1 MHRDE
6 KSRVAKYEEVMIVD
20 MYFVYV
26 MSNRSRTLYVGMTN
40 NLRVRVVQHKE
51 KLIPGFTQRYNIT
64 KLVYFEEF
72 SDVRYA
78 IAREK
83 EIKKWRREKK
93 IKLIEAMNAE
103 WKEII
108 L

>member
-1 MHRDE
+1 MTN
-6 KSRVAKYEEVMIVD
+6 K
-20 MYFVYV
+20 F
-26 MSNRSRTLYVGMTN
+26 RTLYVGMTN
-40 NLRVRVVQHKE
+40 NLRSRVSQHKL
-51 KLIPGFTQRYNIT
+51 KQIPGFTKRYNIT
-64 KLVYFEEF
+64 ILVYFEEF

-93 IKLIEAMNAE
+93 IKLIESVNPN
-103 WKEII
+103 WDEII

>member
-1 MHRDE
+1 
-6 KSRVAKYEEVMIVD
+6 

-26 MSNRSRTLYVGMTN
+26 MTNRSRTLYVGMTN
-40 NLRVRVVQHKE
+40 NLRARVVQHKE

-64 KLVYFEEF
+64 LLVYFEEF

-93 IKLIEAMNAE
+93 IKLIESMNAE
-103 WKEII
+103 WNEII
-108 L
+108 F

>member
-1 MHRDE
+1 
-6 KSRVAKYEEVMIVD
+6 
-20 MYFVYV
+20 
-26 MSNRSRTLYVGMTN
+26 MTN
-40 NLRVRVVQHKE
+40 NIRARVVQHKE
-51 KLIPGFTQRYNIT
+51 KLIPGFTQKYNIT
-64 KLVYFEEF
+64 TLIYFEEF

-83 EIKKWRREKK
+83 EIKKWRRAKK

>member
-1 MHRDE
+1 MT
-6 KSRVAKYEEVMIVD
+6 
-20 MYFVYV
+20 
-26 MSNRSRTLYVGMTN
+26 NRSRTLYVGMTN
-40 NLRVRVVQHKE
+40 NIRARVVQHKE
-51 KLIPGFTQRYNIT
+51 KLIPGFTQKYNIT
-64 KLVYFEEF
+64 TLIYFEEF

-83 EIKKWRREKK
+83 EIKKWRRAKK

>member
-1 MHRDE
+1 
-6 KSRVAKYEEVMIVD
+6 
-20 MYFVYV
+20 MYFVYI
-26 MSNRSRTLYVGMTN
+26 MTNKSRTLYVGMTN
-40 NLRVRVVQHKE
+40 NLRSRVVQHKE

-64 KLVYFEEF
+64 LLIYFEEF

-93 IKLIEAMNAE
+93 IKLIETVNPE

-108 L
+108 F

>member
-1 MHRDE
+1 MTN
-6 KSRVAKYEEVMIVD
+6 K
-20 MYFVYV
+20 
-26 MSNRSRTLYVGMTN
+26 SRTLYVGMTN
-40 NLRVRVVQHKE
+40 NLRSRVSQHKA

-64 KLVYFEEF
+64 LLVYFEEF

-93 IKLIEAMNAE
+93 IKLIESVNPN
-103 WKEII
+103 
-108 L
+108 

>member
-1 MHRDE
+1 
-6 KSRVAKYEEVMIVD
+6 
-20 MYFVYV
+20 MYFVYL
-26 MSNRSRTLYVGMTN
+26 MTNRSRTLYVGMTN
-40 NLRVRVVQHKE
+40 NIRARVVQHKE
-51 KLIPGFTQRYNIT
+51 KLIPGFTQKYNIT
-64 KLVYFEEF
+64 TLIYFEEF

-83 EIKKWRREKK
+83 EIKKWRRAKK